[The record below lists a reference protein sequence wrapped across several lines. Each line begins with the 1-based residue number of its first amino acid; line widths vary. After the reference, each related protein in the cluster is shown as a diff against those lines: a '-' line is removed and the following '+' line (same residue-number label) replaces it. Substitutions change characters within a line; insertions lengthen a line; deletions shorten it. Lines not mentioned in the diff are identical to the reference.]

1 MFSIFHQVSLYSIW
15 KEGMIA
21 FDIVGK
27 YCALLDLYLYALFV
41 FFYWLSIA
49 FSSRVFV
56 LFLLVNAAELYFV
69 LLAI

>member
-1 MFSIFHQVSLYSIW
+1 
-15 KEGMIA
+15 MIA

-49 FSSRVFV
+49 FSSKVFM
-56 LFLLVNAAELYFV
+56 LFLLVNAAELYSV
-69 LLAI
+69 LLAS